1 MGIAP
6 WTLVEGNCNRFAR
19 LKVLRTV
26 AEALEGA
33 LGAEPMKKEREETQT
48 ADRIRIRIRI
58 PIPIRFRFL
67 ILGRTPEHPAPAVNG
82 SG

>member
-26 AEALEGA
+26 AEALEWA
-33 LGAEPMKKEREETQT
+33 LGAEPIKKEREETQT
-48 ADRIRIRIRI
+48 ADRIRIRI
-58 PIPIRFRFL
+58 PIRFRFL
-67 ILGRTPEHPAPAVNG
+67 ILGLTPKHPAPAVNG
-82 SG
+82 DD